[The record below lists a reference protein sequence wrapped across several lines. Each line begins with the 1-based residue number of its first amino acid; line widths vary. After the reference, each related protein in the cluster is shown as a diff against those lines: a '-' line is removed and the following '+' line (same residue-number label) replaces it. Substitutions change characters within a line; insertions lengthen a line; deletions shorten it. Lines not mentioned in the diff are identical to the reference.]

1 MPQFINWPNLV
12 ESLWGSPGK
21 RQHIE
26 GVYRLP
32 KHAEDRT
39 SFLRALN
46 LAFREH
52 QPAPADPFSIC
63 PTNQEV
69 FKAAVWAIGSNM
81 KPWDKFLSIEPDLKA
96 HLCNYDFTRVRVH
109 ATSTPNYV
117 SHLGEILGGQTG
129 HKDAQRIIQWASML
143 SVSFGT
149 LGLNNYYMEQIQPL
163 AKKILNSL
171 KIFHNSLSQA
181 KKIPAPTGFVLNC
194 DPDYAA
200 EITAICLVAILSN
213 PVKKFEEQNFRKWPG
228 IGFVLGMEFIRNL
241 GWPGFK
247 PDRHVCRLF
256 INWDL
261 KKAYKSMIEKSP
273 AAHFIRSVS
282 GRRLSSE
289 IFHALV
295 GLAVSPPPTAMH
307 PSFSDNLI
315 WLLGSEIEIKG
326 KHLTGTP
333 LYTTSEPTLPHPF
346 YKTKVVDCSNDGR
359 RKDWVAA
366 IKQGIFKDMSAWV
379 ANSLFPLGKERVWP
393 KLASL
398 DAVILMP
405 SGMFMKVVETG
416 GVEPVQTP
424 ELSRPD
430 LPLSDELASDSS
442 TWCEECKEPPMPDS
456 RPSEKYYETLEW
468 PDFPLPDE
476 PRDREH
482 ETHLPKVP
490 IDVKPTIWPEEEKEK
505 EEESKIHRETEEPK
519 PRDPFGP
526 QDREDIAIP
535 DESILKKGP
544 YYGTL
549 ILEPYGMYVPSL
561 QQWAKQLLNDG
572 CPEWECIN
580 EFIQKNPRNTGPAI
594 ILFPDTIATIPLSL
608 KKTIEKKKL
617 KQNGYMP
624 DGCTATMS
632 ALRTIFFHE
641 LGHHIFSNFKYV
653 NDQAEKVYHEALANW
668 FAHMLL
674 APWEKKLLKKLSYTQ
689 PDIYR
694 AYLGLVFMENGVVS
708 LERLFRLLVN
718 HAYAN
723 TLAGAVSAIRSHLHG
738 LIHWF
743 HSIPTSAYV
752 PIELDMAFRLITL
765 L

>member
-12 ESLWGSPGK
+12 ESLWGSPRI
-21 RQHIE
+21 RQHIKK
-26 GVYRLP
+26 VYQLP

-52 QPAPADPFSIC
+52 QPAAADPFSIC

-81 KPWDKFLSIEPDLKA
+81 KPWKRFLSIEPDLRS
-96 HLCNYDFTRVRVH
+96 HLYNYDFKQVDVH
-109 ATSTPNYV
+109 ATSINYV
-117 SHLGEILGGQTG
+117 SHLGKILGGQTG

-143 SVSFGT
+143 KSFGMV
-149 LGLNNYYMEQIQPL
+149 NSKSYYSQQIQPL
-163 AKKILNSL
+163 AIAIMDSL
-171 KIFHNSLSQA
+171 KSFHNSLSQA
-181 KKIPAPTGFVLNC
+181 KKIPASTGFVLNC
-194 DPDYAA
+194 DPHYTA
-200 EITAICLVAILSN
+200 EITAICLTVILN
-213 PVKKFEEQNFRKWPG
+213 PRWPG
-228 IGFVLGMEFIRNL
+228 MRFALGMEFIRNL

-247 PDRHVCRLF
+247 PDRHICRLF

-261 KKAYKSMIEKSP
+261 KKVYKSMIEKSP
-273 AAHFIRSVS
+273 AAHFIRSVT

-289 IFHALV
+289 IFHALL
-295 GLAVSPPPTAMH
+295 GLTVSPPPTAMH

-315 WLLGSEIEIKG
+315 WLLGSEIEK
-326 KHLTGTP
+326 KDKRSPGTP
-333 LYTTSEPTLPHPF
+333 FYTTSEPTLPHPF
-346 YKTKVVDCSNDGR
+346 YRTKVVDCSEQGKW
-359 RKDWVAA
+359 KDWMTA
-366 IKQGIFKDMSAWV
+366 IKQGIFKDMSTWV

-398 DAVILMP
+398 EAVILMP
-405 SGMFMKVVETG
+405 SGMFMKVVEAG
-416 GVEPVQTP
+416 GIEPAQM
-424 ELSRPD
+424 PD
-430 LPLSDELASDSS
+430 DLASKHTSC
-442 TWCEECKEPPMPDS
+442 CEECKEPPMPDS
-456 RPSEKYYETLEW
+456 RPSEEYDEALW
-468 PDFPLPDE
+468 VDFPLPE
-476 PRDREH
+476 ELS
-482 ETHLPKVP
+482 EIKLPEVP
-490 IDVKPTIWPEEEKEK
+490 IDWEPTIWPKEKEEK
-505 EEESKIHRETEEPK
+505 EEESNTHREREEPK

-549 ILEPYGMYVPSL
+549 IIEPYGMYVPSL
-561 QQWAKQLLNDG
+561 QQWAKQLQNDG

-580 EFIQKNPRNTGPAI
+580 EFIQKNPCNTGPAI
-594 ILFPDTIATIPLSL
+594 ILFPDTIETIPLSL

-641 LGHHIFSNFKYV
+641 LGHHIFSNFKYI
-653 NDQAEKVYHEALANW
+653 NDQAEKVYQEALANW
-668 FAHMLL
+668 FTHMLL

-689 PDIYR
+689 PAIYR
-694 AYLGLVFMENGVVS
+694 AYLGLVFMENKAG

-723 TLAGAVSAIRSHLHG
+723 TLADTVFAMRGHLQN

-743 HSIPTSAYV
+743 RSIPTSAYV